1 MQAEARNQ
9 TDQAG
14 RNAPGATSKPAWH
27 ALPHAKV
34 LTELGSRE
42 TGLSDTEVTALRQ
55 RYGENAL
62 SISPPTAWWKILA
75 RQFRSLMV
83 LLLTIASAGA
93 LVAGDHLEAIAIAI
107 VLVLNTGL
115 GFSMEIWARQEMESI
130 RRLEVQSATVRRQGR
145 VRQIDARE
153 LVPGDVILIEAGK
166 AIPADARILSCTE
179 LRVVEAP
186 LTGESVPTRKRF
198 QAEDSD
204 VPTALPDRRSM
215 LYKGTLAAAGSGEA
229 VVVATGGSTE
239 IGHISELVLE
249 ATSHRS
255 PLEKRLDTLGGRL
268 VWIALAIAAVVAG
281 LGMLRSDDWW
291 LMAETGIALAIA
303 AVPEGLP
310 VVATITLALGM
321 RRMAR
326 RHALVRRLS
335 SVETLGSATLICADK
350 TGTMTAGEMTV
361 VTCCAGGREIE
372 VTGTGYEPEGRFQC
386 DGTHLAPLEEPD
398 LVLALSI
405 GMLTNRATVERTPH
419 ALKIFGDPTEAA
431 LLIAGEK
438 AGIDRVDLLARQPE
452 LEHVP
457 FSSER
462 MLMATFHGTS
472 TGERVAYVKGAPTR
486 LLEVSDYHLYRG
498 RAEVLDDSA
507 RQRLLE
513 TNRSLASRGLR
524 VLALAHRSL
533 SPGEALDESSLTRL
547 TFVGLVGIIDPPA
560 PDVADTVR
568 RLKEAGVRTVMI
580 TGDQAITA
588 EAVARQLGLL
598 DSGGEVLEARTLRG
612 NEELA
617 FEQQLDHV
625 EVFSR
630 VSPADKLQIV
640 QAFQKRGE
648 IVAMLGDGVNDAPAL
663 KQADIGVA
671 MGGRGTD
678 VAKETA
684 DLVLRDDRFE
694 TISIAVEEGRVIF
707 DNIRKFIFYLFSC
720 NLAEILVLFV
730 AGLVAL
736 PMPLLP
742 LQILWLNLITD
753 VFPALALAAEP
764 PEPGVMRRPPRDPQ
778 AAILSRGF
786 LRATGIYGALLT
798 TATLF
803 VFLWALK
810 VWSVEPQR
818 ATTIAFMTLALAQ
831 LLHVFNARSEKA
843 VLFSRRILSNGWV
856 WGAIGLT
863 IGLQLAAVYEPG
875 LSRVLHTSR
884 LGIEDWIL
892 VLTGSAAP
900 LLAGQVW
907 KLLGSRS

>member
-1 MQAEARNQ
+1 
-9 TDQAG
+9 
-14 RNAPGATSKPAWH
+14 
-27 ALPHAKV
+27 
-34 LTELGSRE
+34 
-42 TGLSDTEVTALRQ
+42 
-55 RYGENAL
+55 
-62 SISPPTAWWKILA
+62 
-75 RQFRSLMV
+75 
-83 LLLTIASAGA
+83 
-93 LVAGDHLEAIAIAI
+93 
-107 VLVLNTGL
+107 
-115 GFSMEIWARQEMESI
+115 
-130 RRLEVQSATVRRQGR
+130 
-145 VRQIDARE
+145 
-153 LVPGDVILIEAGK
+153 
-166 AIPADARILSCTE
+166 
-179 LRVVEAP
+179 
-186 LTGESVPTRKRF
+186 
-198 QAEDSD
+198 
-204 VPTALPDRRSM
+204 
-215 LYKGTLAAAGSGEA
+215 
-229 VVVATGGSTE
+229 
-239 IGHISELVLE
+239 
-249 ATSHRS
+249 
-255 PLEKRLDTLGGRL
+255 
-268 VWIALAIAAVVAG
+268 
-281 LGMLRSDDWW
+281 
-291 LMAETGIALAIA
+291 
-303 AVPEGLP
+303 
-310 VVATITLALGM
+310 
-321 RRMAR
+321 
-326 RHALVRRLS
+326 
-335 SVETLGSATLICADK
+335 
-350 TGTMTAGEMTV
+350 
-361 VTCCAGGREIE
+361 
-372 VTGTGYEPEGRFQC
+372 
-386 DGTHLAPLEEPD
+386 
-398 LVLALSI
+398 
-405 GMLTNRATVERTPH
+405 
-419 ALKIFGDPTEAA
+419 
-431 LLIAGEK
+431 
-438 AGIDRVDLLARQPE
+438 
-452 LEHVP
+452 
-457 FSSER
+457 
-462 MLMATFHGTS
+462 
-472 TGERVAYVKGAPTR
+472 
-486 LLEVSDYHLYRG
+486 
-498 RAEVLDDSA
+498 
-507 RQRLLE
+507 
-513 TNRSLASRGLR
+513 
-524 VLALAHRSL
+524 LALAHRSL
-533 SPGEALDESSLTRL
+533 SPGEALDESSLTGL

-612 NEELA
+612 DKEPA

-640 QAFQKRGE
+640 RAFQKRGE

-753 VFPALALAAEP
+753 VFPALGLAAEP
-764 PEPGVMRRPPRDPQ
+764 PDPGVMRRPPRDPR

-803 VFLWALK
+803 VFVWALK
-810 VWSVEPQR
+810 VWRVEPQR

-831 LLHVFNARSEKA
+831 LLHVFNARSEQA

-884 LGIEDWIL
+884 LGIDDWIL

-900 LLAGQVW
+900 LIVGQVW